1 MLSRSPGA
9 KGGRSGLGVRLRAL
23 AVLGVTVAA
32 LTTSL
37 PASAQDDA
45 TYYFRPG
52 HPVYFDNGGTASG
65 GYYGKCTGGYVIA
78 GSDGTFIVTG
88 NCHVIFSYVR
98 GESRRFG
105 QLAHSNGTT
114 DLIEL
119 DPGDDAYQIV
129 VDPLTGAVP
138 ADGQVVGYMP
148 TAEQVQGT
156 LVGKMGAGTGWTEGR
171 ITGWI
176 RWHGGSQAICTDA
189 TAGAGDA
196 GGPVWRWDQNGLRA
210 VGIVV
215 AWNQGAESMC
225 YLPMQQVLRDWGAW
239 LPAFGSTACAD
250 EPGRIDSGLPELNPE
265 GHYIP
270 KDSVPVGGL
279 P

>member
-1 MLSRSPGA
+1 MLSGSAGA
-9 KGGRSGLGVRLRAL
+9 NGGRSGLGTRLRAL
-23 AVLGVTVAA
+23 SVLLVTAAA
-32 LTTSL
+32 LATSA
-37 PASAQDDA
+37 PASAQEDA
-45 TYYFRPG
+45 PYFFRPG
-52 HPVYFDNGGTASG
+52 HPVYFDNGGTVSG

-78 GSDGTFIVTG
+78 GTDGTFIVTG
-88 NCHVIFSYVR
+88 NCHVIFSSVR

-105 QLAHSNGTT
+105 QLAYANGTT
-114 DLIEL
+114 DLIAV

-138 ADGQVVGYMP
+138 SDGRVVGYMP
-148 TAEQVQGT
+148 TGEQKQGT
-156 LVGKMGAGTGWTEGR
+156 LVGKMGVGSGWTEGR

-176 RWHGGSQAICTDA
+176 PWHGGSQAICTDA
-189 TAGAGDA
+189 AAAAGDA
-196 GGPVWRWDQNGLRA
+196 GGPVWRWDQDGLRA

-215 AWNQGAESMC
+215 AWNQESESMC

-250 EPGRIDSGLPELNPE
+250 EPGRIDPEIPELSAE
-265 GHYIP
+265 GHYHP
-270 KDSVPVGGL
+270 RDSVPVETL